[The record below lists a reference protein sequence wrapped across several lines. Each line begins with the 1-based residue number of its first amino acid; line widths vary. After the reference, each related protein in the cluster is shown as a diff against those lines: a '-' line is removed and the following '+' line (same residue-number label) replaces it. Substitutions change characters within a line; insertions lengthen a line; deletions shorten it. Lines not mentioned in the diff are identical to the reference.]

1 MGEERRPTI
10 YDVAEDAG
18 VAASTVSRAFA
29 RPGRVSAA
37 THAKVM
43 ASAKRLGYRTD
54 IPAQQQRDE
63 RSHRLGIELAD
74 ITNPYFAE
82 VVSGMQEAAQ
92 AHGYMLLLLDSTED
106 EDREREVLQ
115 RSIDVVDGIVLAGSR
130 LADVTLGQLSKQ
142 VPLVVLNRRVAGLD
156 SVTPDYA
163 HGMVQVMEH
172 LAERGA
178 RRIVYT
184 AGPVNSWSDA
194 ERWRTARIAAQHR
207 DLVLHRVGPFPP
219 TTRGGEEAYAS
230 LREDLPDAVVAYND
244 LLATGILVSAL
255 RDGVKVPDEL
265 SVIGHDDIPLARL
278 IGGAGLTTVASPKR
292 AQGRAA
298 VERLV
303 RHVENPSSVTGP
315 VEGSLPVRL
324 IPRGST
330 GRRRSR

>member
-1 MGEERRPTI
+1 MAKDHVTI
-10 YDVAEDAG
+10 YDVATDAG

-43 ASAKRLGYRTD
+43 ASARRLGYRTD
-54 IPAQQQRDE
+54 TPAQQQRDQ
-63 RSHRLGIELAD
+63 RHRRLGIELAD

-82 VVSGMQEAAQ
+82 VISGMQEAAQ
-92 AHGYMLLLLDSTED
+92 ERGYLLLLLDSTED
-106 EDREREVLQ
+106 GDREREVLQ
-115 RSIDVVDGIVLAGSR
+115 HSVDVVDGIVLAGSR
-130 LADVTLGQLSKQ
+130 VADAALAQLSKQ

-172 LAERGA
+172 LAARGVRSVA
-178 RRIVYT
+178 YA
-184 AGPVNSWSDA
+184 AGPVNAWSDA
-194 ERWRTARIAAQHR
+194 ERWRTARIAAKHV
-207 DLVLHRVGPFPP
+207 DLALHRVGPFSP
-219 TTRGGEEAYAS
+219 TARGGEEAFLA
-230 LREDLPDAVVAYND
+230 LHEDMPDAVVAYND
-244 LLATGILVSAL
+244 LLATGILVAAL
-255 RDGVKVPDEL
+255 RAGIRVPDEL

-278 IGGAGLTTVASPKR
+278 VGAGLTTVASPKR

-298 VERLV
+298 VERLI
-303 RHVENPSSVTGP
+303 RHVENPSSLTGP

-330 GRRRSR
+330 GPRRSR